1 MSVLYVLYYLHVLFV
16 VLFVYI
22 IFCIFVLCAYI
33 SSYHQ
38 SYSRLSPL
46 VEHSTV
52 VNHLE
57 LFLSSRP
64 FVSIPFLISPHS
76 YKNSAIGFLYIY
88 CIMLIICHHLSISII
103 RLLRYT
109 KLLKVF
115 YFFRLFFTFSSYTMD
130 YISYLTANRLSLL
143 ILFIYI
149 S

>member
-1 MSVLYVLYYLHVLFV
+1 MIVLYVLYYLHVLFV

-22 IFCIFVLCAYI
+22 IFCKFVLCAYI

-38 SYSRLSPL
+38 SYSRLSLL

-57 LFLSSRP
+57 LFLTSRP
-64 FVSIPFLISPHS
+64 FASIPFLISPHS
-76 YKNSAIGFLYIY
+76 YKNSATGFLYIN
-88 CIMLIICHHLSISII
+88 CIMLIICHHLSMPII

-109 KLLKVF
+109 NLLEVF
-115 YFFRLFFTFSSYTMD
+115 YLFRLFFTFSSYTTD
-130 YISYLTANRLSLL
+130 YISFLTANRLPLL
-143 ILFIYI
+143 MLFIYI